1 MEIVRTLAAVQ
12 PRQRGAVAAI
22 GNFDGVHL
30 GHRAVIGE
38 AARIAGDLHAP
49 LAVLTFE
56 PHPRAFF
63 QPDAAPFRLTT
74 SEGRAARLEALGV
87 DLLFE
92 LPFDDGFAHVTAEAF
107 VDEVLH
113 AALGLRHVVV
123 GYDFNFGHRR
133 RGTPDMLVERAG
145 HRGFGATK
153 VAAVHESDGAVYS
166 SSRIRQCLAEGDPR
180 GAASLLGEP
189 WEVAG
194 TVEEGDRRGRT
205 IGFPTANLRLG
216 PLMCPRLGVYA
227 VRAALEEGAGPGGE
241 RAGGWMAGVAN
252 LGVRPTVND
261 RGVLLE
267 VHLFDRAVEL
277 YGRRL
282 RVRLVDF
289 IRPER
294 KFGGLDELKAQIAA
308 DAARAREILGG

>member
-1 MEIVRTLAAVQ
+1 MEILRSLEEVE
-12 PRQRGAVAAI
+12 PRHRGSVAAI

-49 LAVLTFE
+49 LSVVTFE
-56 PHPRAFF
+56 PHPRQFF
-63 QPDAAPFRLTT
+63 QANLDPFRLST
-74 SEGRAARLEALGV
+74 SKGRATRLEDLGV
-87 DLLFE
+87 DTLFE
-92 LPFDDGFAHVTAEAF
+92 IPFNKEFAQLSAETFIDD
-107 VDEVLH
+107 VLLGR
-113 AALGLRHVVV
+113 LGLRHVVI

-133 RGTPDMLVERAG
+133 RGTPDMLVERASQK
-145 HRGFGATK
+145 GFGATK

-166 SSRIRQCLAEGDPR
+166 SSRIRQCLMEGDPR
-180 GAASLLGEP
+180 GAASLLGAP
-189 WEVAG
+189 WEITA

-216 PLMCPRLGVYA
+216 DLLCPRLGVYA
-227 VRAALEEGAGPGGE
+227 IRAMLTSGEGSGT
-241 RAGGWMAGVAN
+241 WMPGVAN
-252 LGVRPTVND
+252 LGIRPTVND

-267 VHLFDRAVEL
+267 VHLFDREIDL
-277 YGRRL
+277 YGREL

-294 KFGGLDELKAQIAA
+294 KFGGLDELTAQIGA
-308 DAARAREILGG
+308 DAAQARELLGH

>member
-1 MEIVRTLAAVQ
+1 MEIVRELAQVL

-38 AARIAGDLHAP
+38 AARIAGELHAP

-56 PHPRAFF
+56 PHPRLFF
-63 QPDAAPFRLTT
+63 QPDAAAFRLTT
-74 SEGRAARLEALGV
+74 AAGRAARLEELGV

-92 LPFDDGFAHVTAEAF
+92 LPFDAEFAHVTAEAF

-133 RGTPDMLVERAG
+133 RGTPDMLIERAG
-145 HRGFGATK
+145 HLGFGATR

-180 GAASLLGEP
+180 GAASLLGAP
-189 WEVAG
+189 WEIDAV
-194 TVEEGDRRGRT
+194 VEEGDRRGRS

-216 PLMCPRLGVYA
+216 PLLCPRLGVYA
-227 VRAALEEGAGPGGE
+227 VRAALADGEGADGVG
-241 RAGGWMAGVAN
+241 AGAWMAGVAN

-267 VHLFDRAVEL
+267 VHLFDRAIEL

>member
-1 MEIVRTLAAVQ
+1 MEIVRALAAVQ

-38 AARIAGDLHAP
+38 TARIAGDLHAP

-74 SEGRAARLEALGV
+74 SAGRAARLEELGV
-87 DLLFE
+87 DLLYE
-92 LPFDDGFAHVTAEAF
+92 LPFDDAFAHVTAEDF
-107 VDEVLH
+107 VDDVLH

-133 RGTPDMLVERAG
+133 RGTPDMLIERAG
-145 HRGFGATK
+145 HLGFGATK

-180 GAASLLGEP
+180 GAASLLGSP
-189 WEVAG
+189 WEIAAV
-194 TVEEGDRRGRT
+194 VEQGDRRGRT

-216 PLMCPRLGVYA
+216 PLLCPRLGVYA
-227 VRAALEEGAGPGGE
+227 VRAALAEGDAAGT
-241 RAGGWMAGVAN
+241 WMTGVAN

-267 VHLFDRAVEL
+267 VHLFDRVVDL
-277 YGRRL
+277 YDRRL

>member
-1 MEIVRTLAAVQ
+1 MEILRSLDAVE
-12 PRQRGAVAAI
+12 PRHRGAVAAI

-38 AARIAGDLHAP
+38 AARLAGDLHAP
-49 LAVLTFE
+49 LAVVTFE
-56 PHPRAFF
+56 PHPRQFF
-63 QPDAAPFRLTT
+63 QANLDPFRLTT
-74 SEGRAARLEALGV
+74 GEGRASRLEDLGV
-87 DLLFE
+87 DFLFE
-92 LPFDDGFAHVTAEAF
+92 IPFNRAFAELSAEAF

-113 AALGLRHVVV
+113 DRLGLRHVVI

-133 RGTPDMLVERAG
+133 RGTPDMLVERA
-145 HRGFGATK
+145 RQTGFAATK

-166 SSRIRQCLAEGDPR
+166 SSRIRQCLMEGDPR
-180 GAASLLGEP
+180 GAASLLGAP

-216 PLMCPRLGVYA
+216 DLVCPRLGVYA
-227 VRAALEEGAGPGGE
+227 VRAMLTEGEASGV
-241 RAGGWMAGVAN
+241 WMTGVAN

-267 VHLFDRAVEL
+267 VHLFDREIDL
-277 YGRRL
+277 YGRAL

-294 KFGGLDELKAQIAA
+294 KFGGLDELTAQIAA
-308 DAARAREILGG
+308 DAAQARELLGH